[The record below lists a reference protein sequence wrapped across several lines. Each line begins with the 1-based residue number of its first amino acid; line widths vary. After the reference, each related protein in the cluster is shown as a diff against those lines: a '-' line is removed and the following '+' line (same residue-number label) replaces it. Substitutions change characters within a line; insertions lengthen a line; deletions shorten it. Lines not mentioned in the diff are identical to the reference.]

1 MSLTEE
7 HMFDII
13 KSKYN
18 SDNVTVAMCVNSF
31 KDYKKGDQKRNV
43 LVDLA
48 CKITVCLWKQG
59 RYGDDMNEDEVRLL
73 VNHFLTYKE

>member
-18 SDNVTVAMCVNSF
+18 ANNVTVAMCVNSF
-31 KDYKKGDQKRNV
+31 NDYKKGDQKRDV

-48 CKITVCLWKQG
+48 CKMLFCMWKQG
-59 RYGDDMNEDEVRLL
+59 KYGDDMNEDEVALL

>member
-18 SDNVTVAMCVNSF
+18 TKNVTVAMCVNSF
-31 KDYKKGDQKRNV
+31 RDYKKGDQKRDV

-48 CKITVCLWKQG
+48 CKIMFCLWKQG
-59 RYGDDMNEDEVRLL
+59 KYGDGLREDELILL
-73 VNHFLTYKE
+73 TNHFLTYKE